1 MFLALSKSENLPKNF
16 EEDYAGT
23 VMACFQNIVKP
34 NMKNKFQEE
43 CHNYFV
49 MDQKPESKRKPGL
62 LKPEFL
68 TTNGS
73 YIGVAPKSYI
83 VTNETVDGTDIKKA
97 TKGSFKK
104 NIVYIPSSIFC
115 FC

>member
-1 MFLALSKSENLPKNF
+1 MALSKSENVPENF

-23 VMACFQNIVKP
+23 MMACFQNIVKP
-34 NMKNKFQEE
+34 NMKNKFQTE
-43 CHNYFV
+43 CHKYFV

-83 VTNETVDGTDIKKA
+83 VTNNTVDGEDIKKA
-97 TKGSFKK
+97 TKG
-104 NIVYIPSSIFC
+104 
-115 FC
+115 